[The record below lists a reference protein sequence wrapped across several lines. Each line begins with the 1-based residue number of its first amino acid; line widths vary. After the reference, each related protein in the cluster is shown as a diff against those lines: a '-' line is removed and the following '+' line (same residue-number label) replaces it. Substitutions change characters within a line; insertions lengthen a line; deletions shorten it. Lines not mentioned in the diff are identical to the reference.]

1 MKTGHHIMK
10 RLCLILLGLTFLS
23 GFSQAFA
30 QEWGLI
36 EKAAKGQTV
45 YFNAWGGSQP
55 INEYIQWASKVVQ
68 KKYGVRVIHVK
79 ATDIGDVVSRILV
92 EKAAN
97 KQKNGSVDL
106 MWINGEN
113 FKAMKENNLL
123 YGPFSQ
129 KLPNYHL
136 VDIQNKKTL
145 LYDFTIPVDNME
157 SPWGMAQLV
166 FLYDT
171 KRVAKH
177 PKTML
182 DLLVFAKENP
192 GRFTYPALPGFHGT
206 TFIKQVLFER
216 VNDPEV
222 LNHPVI
228 QSEFK
233 KITRPLWDYLDALH
247 PFLWRKAKVFPA
259 SGSQMVSLL
268 NDNEIFISLS
278 FNPNS
283 ASNAIENGE
292 LPDTIRTYIHTSGTI
307 GNAHFVGIPFNSSA
321 RQGAMVFANFLLS
334 PEAQAKKAAPKIWGD
349 TTVLD
354 TQKLT
359 GRDKALFDAVPK
371 GIATLTPR
379 ELGRVLPEPHVSWVQ
394 ALEKEWLKKYSR

>member
-1 MKTGHHIMK
+1 MKHFF
-10 RLCLILLGLTFLS
+10 LILLGLIVLS
-23 GFSQAFA
+23 GFSQAVA
-30 QEWGLI
+30 KEWGVI

-55 INEYIQWASKVVQ
+55 INEYIAWASGLVQ
-68 KKYGVRVIHVK
+68 KKYNVRVIHVK

-92 EKAAN
+92 EKAAK

-113 FKAMKENNLL
+113 FKAMKENKLL

-129 KLPNYHL
+129 KLPYYHL
-136 VDIQNKKTL
+136 ADIKNKKTVV
-145 LYDFTIPVDNME
+145 YDFTVPVDNME

-171 KRVAKH
+171 KKLVKH

-182 DLLVFAKENP
+182 DLLVFARENP

-206 TFIKQVLFER
+206 AFIKQALLELIR
-216 VNDPEV
+216 DPEV
-222 LNHPVI
+222 LNHPVVR
-228 QSEFK
+228 SEFEK
-233 KITRPLWDYLDALH
+233 NTRPLWDFLDSLH
-247 PFLWRKAKVFPA
+247 PFLWRKAKVFPTSA
-259 SGSQMVSLL
+259 SQMVSLL

-292 LPDTIRTYIHTSGTI
+292 LPDTVRTYIHTKGTI
-307 GNAHFVGIPFNSSA
+307 GNSHFVGIPFNSSA
-321 RQGAMVFANFLLS
+321 KEGAMVFANFLLS
-334 PEAQAKKAAPKIWGD
+334 PEAQAKKADPKIWGD
-349 TTVLD
+349 PTILD
-354 TQKLT
+354 TQKLA
-359 GRDKALFDAVPK
+359 DKNKALFDAVPK
-371 GIATLTPR
+371 GVATLTSK

-394 ALEKEWLKKYSR
+394 ALEKEWLKRYSK